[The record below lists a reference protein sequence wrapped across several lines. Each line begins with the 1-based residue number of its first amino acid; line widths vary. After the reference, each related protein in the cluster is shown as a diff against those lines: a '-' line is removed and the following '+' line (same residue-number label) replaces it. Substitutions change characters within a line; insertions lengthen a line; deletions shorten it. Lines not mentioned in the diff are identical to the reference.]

1 MKWNLRG
8 EYIGDI
14 EFVKDMELMLKIRYQ
29 VKGYCIA
36 LVLDSWFWLVLS
48 KVTLN
53 LLAHYLGVSEGGVI
67 RNFSKKKGGGM
78 KDKVVLVTGGGTGIG
93 KAIAQRFIDLGAFIV
108 ITGRRESKLS
118 SAIEELGKNAAYIV
132 GDLSEPGVPK
142 SIIRET
148 VEKYGRLDVVVNNAG
163 IGSGGLLIDTTDS
176 EIESVFKTNLF
187 APLAL
192 IREALPE
199 LIKTKGSV
207 INISSILSKG
217 VMPQLSVYSAFKAGL
232 DHATRVLAAEY
243 GSQGVRVN
251 AVAPGFTATEMTQDM
266 DPEVVQ
272 TWEDLSPF
280 GRIGQPEEVATVV
293 TFLASEDARWVT
305 GQIVQ
310 AGGGVMM

>member
-1 MKWNLRG
+1 
-8 EYIGDI
+8 
-14 EFVKDMELMLKIRYQ
+14 
-29 VKGYCIA
+29 
-36 LVLDSWFWLVLS
+36 
-48 KVTLN
+48 
-53 LLAHYLGVSEGGVI
+53 
-67 RNFSKKKGGGM
+67 M

-118 SAIEELGKNAAYIV
+118 SAIDELGKNASYIV
-132 GDLSEPGVPK
+132 GDVSEPGVPK
-142 SIIRET
+142 NMIQET

-163 IGSGGLLIDTTDS
+163 IGSGGLLIDVTDS

-192 IREALPE
+192 TREALPE

-207 INISSILSKG
+207 INISSTLSKG
-217 VMPQLSVYSAFKAGL
+217 VMPQISIYSAFKAGL
-232 DHATRVLAAEY
+232 EHATRVLAAEY
-243 GSQGVRVN
+243 GPQGVRVN
-251 AVAPGFTATEMTQDM
+251 AVAPGFTATEMTKDM
-266 DPEVVQ
+266 DPDFVK

>member
-1 MKWNLRG
+1 
-8 EYIGDI
+8 
-14 EFVKDMELMLKIRYQ
+14 
-29 VKGYCIA
+29 
-36 LVLDSWFWLVLS
+36 
-48 KVTLN
+48 
-53 LLAHYLGVSEGGVI
+53 
-67 RNFSKKKGGGM
+67 M

-243 GSQGVRVN
+243 GPQGVRVN

-293 TFLASEDARWVT
+293 TFLASEDAKWVT